1 MQTAKET
8 IYGWPGFRLSAG
20 DLRVGVIPAP
30 GARIISLAYG
40 GTELLYHDAR
50 LAGDAPS
57 LPADRSAAQLKAE
70 LGFRLWGGDKT
81 WLAPQAAWGGGLPP
95 IDLDGGAYVWREIES
110 GLELESPLCRET
122 GLKIRRRITLDE
134 SATLTLRE
142 ELYNPGPEPS
152 ARGVWNV
159 TQFLRP
165 MEVYAPIPRA
175 ELRAYDNEGDSHAAR
190 ERCAHVE
197 DAAWTRIDCTAPLHF
212 KFGGIAQRGEIY
224 ALYQGEDAP
233 IAYQRTFRAEPSA
246 TYLHGSSFEIYN
258 SPDCN
263 YLEIEL
269 HAPACVLQPGA
280 SQVLEQ
286 TWRFSAAGAARTLA
300 ELRGLFA

>member
-1 MQTAKET
+1 MQIAKDT

-30 GARIISLAYG
+30 GARIISLMYAG
-40 GTELLYHDAR
+40 AELLYHDAR
-50 LAGDAPS
+50 LAGDLPG
-57 LPADRSAAQLKAE
+57 LPADRSAAQLKAA

-81 WLAPQAAWGGGLPP
+81 WLAPQSAWGDGLPP
-95 IDLDGGAYVWREIES
+95 IDLDGGAYACREIKH

-122 GLKIRRRITLDE
+122 GLKIIRRITLDE
-134 SATLTLRE
+134 SAALTLRE

-165 MEVYAPIPRA
+165 MQVYAPIPLA

-190 ERCAHVE
+190 ERCAHTE
-197 DAAWTRIDCTAPLHF
+197 DGQWTRIDCKEPLHF

-224 ALYQGEDAP
+224 AVYQAGGAS
-233 IAYQRTFRAEPSA
+233 IAYQRRFRADPAAE
-246 TYLHGSSFEIYN
+246 YLHGSSFEIYN
-258 SPDCN
+258 SPDQN

-269 HAPACVLQPGA
+269 HAPARLLQAGE
-280 SQVLEQ
+280 SQTLEQ
-286 TWRFSAAGAARTLA
+286 QWRFRAAGQARSLA
-300 ELRGLFA
+300 ELRQLFQ